1 MKLLSK
7 FTVTLH
13 RHTGVSAGYDENGD
27 YSEGDLTESQIPC
40 SIQPSF
46 QGIIHKNLP
55 EGVRS
60 KDCRTIHTETLLLTG
75 EEDSA
80 VRADY
85 ITYDGVQYE
94 IFDLRP
100 WRGVRRLKHYEAVMI
115 RRDKINGVNNP

>member
-7 FTVTLH
+7 FTVTLR

-27 YSEGDLTESQIPC
+27 FFEGDITESQIVC
-40 SIQPSF
+40 SVQPSF
-46 QGIIHKNLP
+46 QGIIYKNLP

-60 KDCRTIHTETLLLTG
+60 KDCRTIHTEVQLFTG
-75 EEDSA
+75 EEDEA

-85 ITYDGVQYE
+85 LVIDGIEYE
-94 IFDLRP
+94 IYELRP
-100 WRGVRRLKHYEAVMI
+100 WRGVRRLKHYEAVAI